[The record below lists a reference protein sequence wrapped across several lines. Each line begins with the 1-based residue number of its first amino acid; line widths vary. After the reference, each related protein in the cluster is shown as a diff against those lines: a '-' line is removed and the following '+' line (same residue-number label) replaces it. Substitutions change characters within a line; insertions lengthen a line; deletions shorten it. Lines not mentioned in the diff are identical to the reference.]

1 MDMDGHMFP
10 RSGLLVQVG
19 PNGQGW
25 RLDTPEALAE
35 YGSQE
40 GLVAAAHT
48 DTRRLF
54 SKADGSTRL
63 GDRHRKRPGEHRA
76 QSVREPEQQPGPA
89 STRPSGDKT
98 PRDPGE
104 REWVPTT
111 CCVLTS
117 GFWAAEVPSTSQWL
131 RLVVNGESHTWFRP
145 IRRLLR

>member
-1 MDMDGHMFP
+1 MEAPGWVIATGSVPENTELKAFVNRNSSPGQLRPD
-10 RSGLLVQVG
+10 LLG
-19 PNGQGW
+19 
-25 RLDTPEALAE
+25 
-35 YGSQE
+35 
-40 GLVAAAHT
+40 
-48 DTRRLF
+48 
-54 SKADGSTRL
+54 
-63 GDRHRKRPGEHRA
+63 
-76 QSVREPEQQPGPA
+76 
-89 STRPSGDKT
+89 TRP